1 MKFCPYCGADLIED
15 AVSFC
20 AECGK
25 QLPAGKS
32 QKEKP
37 KEEPVI
43 KKTGKKKKKKPIKK
57 TESSI
62 EVDLVVDDGY
72 DGYYDDVRPVDEGH
86 EREGIDK
93 ELIKKI
99 AIIIGVLFVV
109 IAACVALMYVL

>member
-1 MKFCPYCGADLIED
+1 MKYCPYCGADLIED

-25 QLPAGKS
+25 QLPVGKT

-37 KEEPVI
+37 KEKPEI
-43 KKTGKKKKKKPIKK
+43 KKASKKKKKKPIKK
-57 TESSI
+57 AESST
-62 EVDLVVDDGY
+62 EDETVVDDGY
-72 DGYYDDVRPVDEGH
+72 DGYYDDIRPIDEGH
-86 EREGIDK
+86 EREGVDK

-99 AIIIGVLFVV
+99 AFIIGVLFVV